1 MSILPTLKSPN
12 NYLPFPALDPLP
24 QDREGGREIETN
36 TRKERNQVFLGPL
49 PAGSSLPS
57 GLWTSGLVIPS
68 QAFMLL
74 EGQDHRCA
82 AVGDL
87 GPFPCQSLCHSCW
100 GHSFVM
106 CGLPGSPSTFQM
118 KLANLS
124 YK

>member
-1 MSILPTLKSPN
+1 MLPTLKSPN
-12 NYLPFPALDPLP
+12 NDLPFPAFDPFP
-24 QDREGGREIETN
+24 QEREGGKEIGTN
-36 TRKERNQVFLGPL
+36 TRKERNQVFPEPL
-49 PAGSSLPS
+49 SAGSSLPS
-57 GLWTSGLVIPS
+57 SGLWTAGLVTLS
-68 QAFMLL
+68 QAFMLP
-74 EGQDHRCA
+74 EDQDHRRA